1 MKYLKVSAEAECDL
15 MFFDEFNELR
25 DALLN
30 LAYGRHVFIITDNKV
45 SALYLAR
52 IEQIF
57 RQQSIIFSSL
67 ILPQGEST
75 KDMDGLSNIYRF
87 LISNSAGR
95 KDLILNLGGGM
106 ISDLG
111 GFAAA
116 TYMRGIEYINIPTTL
131 LGMVDSGL
139 GGKTAIN
146 FEGIKNVIGN
156 FHSAVATLIY
166 PEFLYTLPDSEI
178 KSGMGE
184 IIKYTLISNDVALPL
199 DNRIPNLELIL
210 ACCNIKKHYVE
221 ADAFDNGK
229 RKILNFGHTYGHAFE
244 AGSHFSLSHGE
255 AVGLGMLAAVRFGN
269 FMNITPD
276 NVEVKLKQR
285 LSACNMP
292 TDYSSYTSSA
302 LEELSHDKKNNG
314 GLIDMIFLK
323 DIGVPFIMKV
333 PVQKARGFLTN
344 DSLYC

>member
-1 MKYLKVSAEAECDL
+1 MKRLKLSAEAECEL
-15 MFFDEFNELR
+15 MFIDEFNELCKPIF
-25 DALLN
+25 D
-30 LAYGRHVFIITDNKV
+30 LAHGHHVFIITDDKV
-45 SALYLAR
+45 SALYLDR
-52 IEQIF
+52 IEQMF
-57 RQQSIIFSSL
+57 RRQSIMFSSL
-67 ILPQGEST
+67 ILPQGEPT
-75 KDMDGLSNIYRF
+75 KSVDGLSNIYRF

-131 LGMVDSGL
+131 LGMVDSGF

-156 FHSAVATLIY
+156 FHSAAITLIY
-166 PEFLYTLPDSEI
+166 PEFLYTLPVSEI

-184 IIKYTLISNDVALPL
+184 VIKYTLISNDVTLLP
-199 DNRIPNLELIL
+199 NKKVPNLELML
-210 ACCNIKKHYVE
+210 TCCKVKKHYIE
-221 ADAFDNGK
+221 LDALDNGK
-229 RKILNFGHTYGHAFE
+229 RKILNFGHTFGHAFE
-244 AGSHFSLSHGE
+244 AGSRFTLSHGE

-269 FMNITPD
+269 FMKITPC
-276 NVEVKLKQR
+276 NIESELKQ
-285 LSACNMP
+285 LLETYDMP
-292 TDYSSYTSSA
+292 TDYSPYISA
-302 LEELSHDKKNNG
+302 ALGELTHDKKNIG

-333 PVQKARGFLTN
+333 PVEKARGFLIN